1 MKRGVKIVGGFFNI
15 QEISKENIYI
25 FIILLCLFISYILR
39 GLAFKKLL
47 NNYFGFIPIAGDL
60 ICMSKIIEKIKE
72 NYKSKYI
79 IWGLTSI
86 VVKIFL
92 IIIIIQMLI
101 FIQIL
106 NLLFGIILLIMLI
119 SGKHSYTLFDGSITL
134 LILALFIFV
143 IVSLVANFYYRYK
156 TLTTFLNNMVSSY
169 NVRKNALLFSFIPT
183 VFYIWILGAK
193 SFDKLDEMIE

>member
-79 IWGLTSI
+79 IWG
-86 VVKIFL
+86 
-92 IIIIIQMLI
+92 
-101 FIQIL
+101 
-106 NLLFGIILLIMLI
+106 LLFGIILLIMLI

-193 SFDKLDEMIE
+193 SFDKVDEMIE

>member
-1 MKRGVKIVGGFFNI
+1 VKRGVKIVGGFFNI

-92 IIIIIQMLI
+92 IIIIIQILI

-183 VFYIWILGAK
+183 AFYIWILSRK
-193 SFDKLDEMIE
+193 SLEEWDEIDI

>member
-1 MKRGVKIVGGFFNI
+1 MGGFFNI

-86 VVKIFL
+86 V
-92 IIIIIQMLI
+92 
-101 FIQIL
+101 IQIL

-169 NVRKNALLFSFIPT
+169 NVRKNALLFSFIPM

-193 SFDKLDEMIE
+193 SFDKVDEMIE

>member
-106 NLLFGIILLIMLI
+106 NLLFGIILLII
-119 SGKHSYTLFDGSITL
+119 
-134 LILALFIFV
+134 
-143 IVSLVANFYYRYK
+143 
-156 TLTTFLNNMVSSY
+156 
-169 NVRKNALLFSFIPT
+169 
-183 VFYIWILGAK
+183 
-193 SFDKLDEMIE
+193 